1 VAGVPR
7 LTRLVPRHWLGLVL
21 FVLLLHLFAIDWV
34 GSELQQSSLL
44 PKMVT
49 PMFTRLL
56 QQQAPAQ
63 VVASAAPAACAA
75 PPRPQVRTIAPRP
88 SPSPAR
94 AASQPEAPASAPQAE
109 AATAGA
115 SAVAAAVAT
124 AAPASA
130 SSASSAAAS
139 RPQAVASAPQ
149 PGASQAAAMAAAAAA
164 SAPMTPSGPGLAADG
179 WPVDTR
185 VNYRLGGNYRGAL
198 HGSARVQWLRQGW
211 RYETRI
217 DIDITLLASLSITS
231 QGAVTPAGLKPDVY
245 EEARR
250 NGVRR
255 ADLGEDTIRLGNGKI
270 VPRPPGVQDAA
281 SQFVELAHR
290 FASGQDR
297 LEVGRSVTLW
307 LARPGGVDRWTYDV
321 VGRDTL
327 QTPELG
333 AIDTFHLKPRPIDQ
347 PRGNITAEIW
357 FAPSL
362 QYLPVRIR
370 LDMDGQDTYLDLVVL
385 NIQQHEAKASP
396 TARP

>member
-1 VAGVPR
+1 VAGAPR
-7 LTRLVPRHWLGLVL
+7 LSRRVPRHWLALVL
-21 FVLLLHLFAIDWV
+21 AVLLLHLLAIDWV
-34 GSELQQSSLL
+34 GSELQQSALL

-63 VVASAAPAACAA
+63 VVASAAPVAPAE
-75 PPRPQVRTIAPRP
+75 PPRPRVRTVPPPAPRP
-88 SPSPAR
+88 AR
-94 AASQPEAPASAPQAE
+94 TASQPERAASAPQAE
-109 AATAGA
+109 AATAAARSA
-115 SAVAAAVAT
+115 SAPVAAV
-124 AAPASA
+124 PASA
-130 SSASSAAAS
+130 PAAAAS
-139 RPQAVASAPQ
+139 RPQPVASAPQ
-149 PGASQAAAMAAAAAA
+149 PVASQAVAAAAGA
-164 SAPMTPSGPGLAADG
+164 SAPVTPAGPGLAPDG

-185 VNYRLGGNYRGAL
+185 VNYRLTGNYRGSL
-198 HGSARVQWLRQGW
+198 HGSARVQWLRQAA

-217 DIDITLLASLSITS
+217 DIDITLLYSLSITS
-231 QGAVTPAGLKPDVY
+231 QGTVTPAGLKPDVY
-245 EEARR
+245 EEVRR

-255 ADLGEDTIRLGNGKI
+255 ADLGEDTIRLGNGKV

-297 LEVGRSVTLW
+297 LEVGHSVTLW

-321 VGRDTL
+321 VGRETL

-333 AIDTFHLKPRPIDQ
+333 AINAFHLKPRPIDQ

-385 NIQQHEAKASP
+385 NIQQHEGPRATA
-396 TARP
+396 ARP